1 MSAANE
7 YQAISKRLLVIERQ
21 QQRIEALLSRLV
33 DYTPP
38 TGGVTDTTELARQ
51 ILSGNSEYLR
61 QHNKRFRESQRQ
73 QQQQRRRKKT

>member
-1 MSAANE
+1 MSAAE
-7 YQAISKRLLVIERQ
+7 YQAIRERLTVIERQ

-38 TGGVTDTTELARQ
+38 AGGFTDTTELARQ

-73 QQQQRRRKKT
+73 RRKRA

>member
-51 ILSGNSEYLR
+51 ILAGNSEYLR
-61 QHNKRFRESQRQ
+61 QHNKRFRESR
-73 QQQQRRRKKT
+73 QQQRRRREKS